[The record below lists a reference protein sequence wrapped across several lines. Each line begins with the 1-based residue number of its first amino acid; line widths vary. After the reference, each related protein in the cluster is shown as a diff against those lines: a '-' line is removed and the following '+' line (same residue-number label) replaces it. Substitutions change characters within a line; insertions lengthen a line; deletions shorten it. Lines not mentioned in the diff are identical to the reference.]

1 MTAPSSPSKA
11 SAPERVDRATK
22 AYNQLRK
29 FIVHGQLAPGSRVVE
44 TEVARKLGVSRTP
57 VRSALQRLQ
66 QEGFIVGGRDGEL
79 ARPTVSPLT
88 RQDGREIF
96 GIVGA
101 LEGLAAIQAAELPSG
116 DRSGVAD
123 RLEAANEDLRSLGSA
138 ERPDRGPFLDLDN
151 AFHNVYLEAGSGA
164 RLLVLH
170 DAAKAQAERYL
181 RLYVSMLSGE
191 IATSVHEHEEIIE
204 AIRVGAPKRAHDAV
218 FQNWQ
223 NAAERLSRV
232 IDTAGERGSW

>member
-1 MTAPSSPSKA
+1 MTSSKSGRKG
-11 SAPERVDRATK
+11 SAPERVDRATR

-29 FIVHGQLAPGSRVVE
+29 LIVHGQLAPGSRVVE
-44 TEVARKLGVSRTP
+44 TEVARKLEVSRTP

-79 ARPTVSPLT
+79 ARPTVAPLT
-88 RQDGREIF
+88 REDAREIF
-96 GIVGA
+96 EIVGA
-101 LEGLAAIQAAELPSG
+101 LEGLAAIRAGRLSTG
-116 DRSGVAD
+116 DRARVVD
-123 RLEAANEDLRSLGSA
+123 RLEEANEALRGLGA
-138 ERPDRGPFLDLDN
+138 VERPDRGRFLDLDN
-151 AFHNVYLEAGSGA
+151 AFHNVYVEAGAGP
-164 RLLVLH
+164 RLHVLH

-191 IATSVHEHEEIIE
+191 IATSVDEHGEIID

-232 IDTAGERGSW
+232 IDSAGERGSW